1 MTQQQ
6 PDPRLPWPFPRRDP
20 RPKLI
25 EISISLGGDHAPE

>member
-25 EISISLGGDHAPE
+25 NKMNSLGGDHAPK